1 MEAKIEFEAGVLTYI
16 KKLDNNNFIINFT
29 NEFIIKDH
37 DEAKKIASYMRY
49 CACYVD
55 SLGELMKK
63 ENKK

>member
-1 MEAKIEFEAGVLTYI
+1 MSLSLKTMM
-16 KKLDNNNFIINFT
+16 KL
-29 NEFIIKDH
+29 
-37 DEAKKIASYMRY
+37 KKIASYMRY